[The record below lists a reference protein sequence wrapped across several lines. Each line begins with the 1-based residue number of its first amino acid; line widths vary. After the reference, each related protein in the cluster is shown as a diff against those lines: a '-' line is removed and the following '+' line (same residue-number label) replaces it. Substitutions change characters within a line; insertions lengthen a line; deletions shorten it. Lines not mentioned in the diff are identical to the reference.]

1 VCVGWAAGLQCTGD
15 GPGKADGNAGAN
27 SAAMWDMLSGKAHP
41 LPGSAAIALLAL
53 LPFPP
58 VTHKMQAA
66 LTARAPAVARPSSR
80 AAARPAPAAR
90 SVRVMSAPKPEAIE
104 QAVKD
109 AEESCAGGATG
120 EW

>member
-1 VCVGWAAGLQCTGD
+1 
-15 GPGKADGNAGAN
+15 
-27 SAAMWDMLSGKAHP
+27 
-41 LPGSAAIALLAL
+41 
-53 LPFPP
+53 
-58 VTHKMQAA
+58 MQAA

-120 EW
+120 ECAAAWDTVEELSAAAAHAKANSKSSTDPLEDKRVNEYCEDNPAEPECRVYDD